1 MSIPYIYLLWCMI
14 NKWRDIIKMN
24 YKVQLQILRLSLED
38 KIRGCRHTMMLRQNK
53 ILKNEMRIYNEL
65 LAMLNNLK
73 RG

>member
-1 MSIPYIYLLWCMI
+1 MS
-14 NKWRDIIKMN
+14 

-38 KIRGCRHTMMLRQNK
+38 KIRECRHAMLLRQNK
-53 ILKNEMRIYNEL
+53 TLKNEIRIYNEL

>member
-1 MSIPYIYLLWCMI
+1 MSIPYIYLSRCMI
-14 NKWRDIIKMN
+14 NKWRDIIKMS

-38 KIRGCRHTMMLRQNK
+38 KIRECRHAMLLRQNK
-53 ILKNEMRIYNEL
+53 TLKNEMRIYNEL

>member
-1 MSIPYIYLLWCMI
+1 MI
-14 NKWRDIIKMN
+14 NKWRDIIKMS

-38 KIRGCRHTMMLRQNK
+38 KIRECRHAMLLRQNK
-53 ILKNEMRIYNEL
+53 TLKNEMRIYNEL